1 MSSVADAPFWPLLLA
16 KLMRA
21 EELTPD
27 EAGGALSTILEER
40 ATPAQIAGFAVALRA
55 KGETPAEM
63 AALVRTML
71 RYAERVDVAGPLVD
85 TCATGGDRSCS
96 ITVSTLGPL

>member
-1 MSSVADAPFWPLLLA
+1 MSMDADVPLWPPLLG
-16 KLMRA
+16 KLMRG

-27 EAGGALSTILEER
+27 EAGAALATILEGR

-71 RYAERVDVAGPLVD
+71 RYAERVDVAGPLLD
-85 TCATGGDRSCS
+85 TCGTGGDR
-96 ITVSTLGPL
+96 